1 MCVCA
6 CLGEKT
12 SCPCHVECFCRT
24 APLDMDVGVPA
35 ESCTPPCVCP
45 SLHLQLSPRR
55 FSSITSFSPLQL
67 HFLFFSYPPPFRFML
82 VSIPVFQYLH
92 FKFHEANA
100 VRLSSLGCLS
110 VFSSSPHRFSQS
122 LAARLFLFLSLCTSL
137 SASSS
142 HSPHLSLSAVLHLS
156 INRPKC
162 LVSSDGFSFK
172 SACSFPLFHFLHLH
186 VLLSLMVCLSEL
198 LLRSRLI
205 APDSLSSRVTCLHLI
220 SVRVRRFR
228 GFSLLRLPLT
238 CTGGG

>member
-1 MCVCA
+1 MC
-6 CLGEKT
+6 L
-12 SCPCHVECFCRT
+12 S
-24 APLDMDVGVPA
+24 
-35 ESCTPPCVCP
+35 
-45 SLHLQLSPRR
+45 LSPSPALTQTLLLRH
-55 FSSITSFSPLQL
+55 FFLSPPVILSF
-67 HFLFFSYPPPFRFML
+67 FYPTPSFRFML

-92 FKFHEANA
+92 LKFHEAKA

-172 SACSFPLFHFLHLH
+172 NACSFPLFHFLHLH
-186 VLLSLMVCLSEL
+186 VLLSLMVCLSPL
-198 LLRSRLI
+198 LLCSRLI

-220 SVRVRRFR
+220 SVRVRCFR

-238 CTGGG
+238 CTGGMMIHYFLSEFWITFLITRFTTPLQ